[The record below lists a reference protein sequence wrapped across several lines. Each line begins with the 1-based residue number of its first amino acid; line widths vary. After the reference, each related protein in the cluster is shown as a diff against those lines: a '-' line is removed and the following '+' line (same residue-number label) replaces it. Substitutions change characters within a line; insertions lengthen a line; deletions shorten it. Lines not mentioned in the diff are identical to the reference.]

1 MDTITQEQAFPY
13 PKNDKNYCTSK
24 ILQYQ
29 ISTTRPKKKGKE
41 KLTIYAQRLPIIIS
55 YLNIPIQRQSELAK
69 APKWPVSQKQLPSS
83 LPANANLPVIFFST

>member
-1 MDTITQEQAFPY
+1 MI
-13 PKNDKNYCTSK
+13 K
-24 ILQYQ
+24 
-29 ISTTRPKKKGKE
+29 TTVLLKFCNTRSVRLDPQKKRGKE